1 MRHVFFTIFTMLF
14 TQFIFAQSVDL
25 DKEQIKVSYVKL
37 PEKPVLDPALRTYY
51 IKASGSSLDIN
62 QLKKGVSIMGWTKNT
77 SNGFYIVDL
86 GEPKVRL
93 FTANTIE
100 ETDLKDG
107 KK

>member
-1 MRHVFFTIFTMLF
+1 
-14 TQFIFAQSVDL
+14 
-25 DKEQIKVSYVKL
+25 
-37 PEKPVLDPALRTYY
+37 
-51 IKASGSSLDIN
+51 
-62 QLKKGVSIMGWTKNT
+62 MGWTKNT